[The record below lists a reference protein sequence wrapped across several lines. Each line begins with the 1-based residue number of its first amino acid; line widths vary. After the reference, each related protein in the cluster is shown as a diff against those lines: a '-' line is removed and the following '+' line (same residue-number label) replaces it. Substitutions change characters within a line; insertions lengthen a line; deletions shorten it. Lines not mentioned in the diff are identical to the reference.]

1 MRYPTD
7 WRPRLARIAAGTALL
22 LAWMAAPATVPAAE
36 PIQLDADEAEI
47 DNASGVSV
55 YTGNVVLTRGGRR
68 ITGDRM
74 TVHLRE
80 DRSEQTLDHV
90 VVEGEPAVY
99 RHTGTEER
107 RPVEAEAP
115 RMEYYAGN
123 PERVILLQGG
133 TLTQG
138 RNTFSGRRIDYN
150 VTADAVD
157 ATSDGDGDGQADDEE
172 RVRATFYPE
181 DEDGEDDE

>member
-1 MRYPTD
+1 MKRATE
-7 WRPRLARIAAGTALL
+7 WRRRPAQIAASAALAV
-22 LAWMAAPATVPAAE
+22 AWLAAPAGAPAAE

-80 DRSEQTLDHV
+80 DRSDQTLDHV

-157 ATSDGDGDGQADDEE
+157 ATSDGDRDGQGDTD